1 MSEKLSFKERF
12 DAIMKLIEV
21 EKERYNHT
29 VLEHKKARK
38 KLDATMLRLD
48 KMMLKFESSKEEET
62 SDKFSHILI
71 EESGKPISG
80 GIGELDSIPLPII
93 RLCESD
99 SPLYINRGWNT
110 NALSRCNEC
119 IMRVNK

>member
-1 MSEKLSFKERF
+1 MKLPKNYKRLNLIINNAEKAMLDSMPVGIYDDEFHYVIARLQLKLS
-12 DAIMKLIEV
+12 
-21 EKERYNHT
+21 H
-29 VLEHKKARK
+29 VLCKA
-38 KLDATMLRLD
+38 LPLP
-48 KMMLKFESSKEEET
+48 EEEET

-99 SPLYINRGWNT
+99 SSLYINRGWNT